1 MLKFLARRRRSSRSK
16 NSRSGR
22 VVSTPYARA
31 RHNPATPRAL
41 PRDLKK
47 SRTRSQVPAVF
58 DDEPVSLPTD
68 LRVFN
73 PEKRFSRP
81 PLRFSGRPARVVV
94 ATPKIQ
100 PQPLSGRPNLQGLG
114 LLPGLRFFMPS
125 RVAVCVQ
132 RNIRKEVLHS
142 KKIAGKNGLKAP
154 RRSANSS
161 ISCEG

>member
-1 MLKFLARRRRSSRSK
+1 MLRFLARRRRSKTK

-22 VVSTPYARA
+22 VVSIPYARA
-31 RHNPATPRAL
+31 RDNPATLRAL

-58 DDEPVSLPTD
+58 DTEPVSLPTD
-68 LRVFN
+68 LRAYN

-81 PLRFSGRPARVVV
+81 PLRFSGRPARVIVS
-94 ATPKIQ
+94 TPSA
-100 PQPLSGRPNLQGLG
+100 PLVPPKSRGIALSSGLTFA
-114 LLPGLRFFMPS
+114 LPK
-125 RVAVCVQ
+125 RVALCVQ
-132 RNIRKEVLHS
+132 RKNRKEVLHA